1 MLHSQR
7 KMEAVG
13 GAEPAQV
20 RLARNWSDLPLDVL
34 TLVFT
39 KLGVVEV
46 LMGAGLVCHSWL
58 DTAKLPSLWRYLDM
72 GHNNVAEVKRR
83 SGVRDVLDAMVK
95 EAVDRAGGQLEVFLG
110 KEFVDDNLL
119 KYIGG
124 RYDL

>member
-1 MLHSQR
+1 
-7 KMEAVG
+7 MEAVG
-13 GAEPAQV
+13 GAEPAQA

-58 DTAKLPSLWRYLDM
+58 DTAKVPSLWQYLDM
-72 GHNNVAEVKRR
+72 GHDNVVEVKRR
-83 SGVRDVLDAMVK
+83 SGGRDVIGAMVK
-95 EAVDRAGGQLEVFLG
+95 EAVDRANGQLEVFLG
-110 KEFVDDNLL
+110 EEFVDDDLL